1 MKTGKFKRWIQIDWD
16 AIAGII
22 AALIAIVMH
31 YLHALEVDVLL
42 MITLVLL
49 ALLFI
54 RDLRSESRVE
64 KAGETLQRIENCAR
78 EIQRTL
84 HPADALL
91 IGPANLRSETEQFVR
106 RAQGEMVWF
115 HVCPLMFKTQLLFDA
130 LLKPAIDNPQVTS
143 LRFTLDEGQKKMW
156 DAEVMPKIQKCA
168 GAHKVQAP
176 AWVSIADH
184 VSFILSDTD
193 VEKEKECLLS
203 FWGEPFMSENV
214 GQSVPRYIFHVQP
227 HSELVTRFIEIERCT
242 RLGNN
247 KT

>member
-1 MKTGKFKRWIQIDWD
+1 MIQIDWD

-64 KAGETLQRIENCAR
+64 KAGETLQRIENCIR

-84 HPADALL
+84 NPADALL

-130 LLKPAIDNPQVTS
+130 LLKPAIENKQVTAI
-143 LRFTLDEGQKKMW
+143 RFTLDVGQKALW
-156 DAEVMPKIQKCA
+156 EAEVMPKIQKCA
-168 GAHKVQAP
+168 SAYKVQDP
-176 AWVSIADH
+176 SWVTISDH

-193 VEKEKECLLS
+193 KPKERECLLS
-203 FWGEPFMSENV
+203 FWGEPFMSQNV
-214 GQSVPRYIFHVQP
+214 GQSVPRYVFHIQP
-227 HSELVTRFIEIERCT
+227 HSELVARFVEIERAC
-242 RLGNN
+242 RLGN
-247 KT
+247 TQFQ

>member
-1 MKTGKFKRWIQIDWD
+1 VNTGKFKRWIQIDWD

-78 EIQRTL
+78 EIQRTIN
-84 HPADALL
+84 PADALL

-106 RAQGEMVWF
+106 RARGEMVWF

-143 LRFTLDEGQKKMW
+143 LRFTLDVGQKTVW

>member
-1 MKTGKFKRWIQIDWD
+1 MNTGKIKRFIQIDWD

-22 AALIAIVMH
+22 AAVVAIVMH
-31 YLHALEVDVLL
+31 YLHVLEVDVLL

-78 EIQRTL
+78 DIQRTL
-84 HPADALL
+84 NPADALL
-91 IGPANLRSETEQFVR
+91 IGPAHLRSETEQFVR
-106 RAQGEMVWF
+106 RARGEMVWF

-130 LLKPAIDNPQVTS
+130 LLKPAIENKRVTAI
-143 LRFTLDEGQKKMW
+143 RFTLDVSQKANW

-168 GAHKVQAP
+168 SARKVQAP
-176 AWVSIADH
+176 DWVSIEDH
-184 VSFILSDTD
+184 ISFILTDTD
-193 VEKEKECLLS
+193 KEMEKECLLS
-203 FWGEPFMSENV
+203 FWGEPFMSQNV

-227 HSELVTRFIEIERCT
+227 HSELVARFVEIERSC
-242 RLGNN
+242 RLGNT